1 MIIAENT
8 DKPGMIGKIGMV
20 LGELDININ
29 TMKVSQNDEDKKA
42 MMFLTV
48 DNHVNKEQVDNIRKI
63 DGILG
68 ANYIKL

>member
-1 MIIAENT
+1 
-8 DKPGMIGKIGMV
+8 
-20 LGELDININ
+20 
-29 TMKVSQNDEDKKA
+29 MKVSQNDEDKKA